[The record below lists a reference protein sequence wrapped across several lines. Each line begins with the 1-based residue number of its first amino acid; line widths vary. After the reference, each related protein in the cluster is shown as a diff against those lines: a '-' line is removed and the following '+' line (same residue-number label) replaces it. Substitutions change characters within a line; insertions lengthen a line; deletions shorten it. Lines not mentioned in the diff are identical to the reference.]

1 MGEQR
6 TRTEEFHLDGEHLVA
21 KIKELIRD
29 GDIIRITLK
38 DKEGKTLMEVPLSLG
53 IAGAVVSPVWAAIAA
68 AAVLSG
74 ELIVV
79 VEKAEDEGHLL
90 KFV

>member
-1 MGEQR
+1 MRER
-6 TRTEEFHLDGEHLVA
+6 KTRTEEFHLDGEHLVA

-38 DKEGKTLMEVPLSLG
+38 DKEGTTLIEVPLSLG
-53 IAGAVVSPVWAAIAA
+53 IAGAVMSPVWAAIAA
-68 AAVLSG
+68 TSVLSG
-74 ELIVV
+74 ELTMV
-79 VEKAEDEGHLL
+79 VEKIEDEGHLL